1 MFDLNL
7 KGRNGKMEHI
17 PKKTA
22 LIIIDVQKSFDHPSW
37 GRRNNPDAETN
48 IVKVLEKWRSTSRP
62 VFHIQHVSRTNEQSL
77 FHLSKETHKFKE
89 IIQPLE
95 GEPIIQ
101 KTVNSSF
108 IGTDLEDRLRA
119 QEIDSVV
126 IVGLTTN
133 HCVETTTR
141 MAGNLG
147 FKALLVS
154 DATATF
160 DRVGPD
166 GKTYLAEDIH
176 QMTMVNL
183 NEEFATVVNTKE
195 LIESLD

>member
-1 MFDLNL
+1 M
-7 KGRNGKMEHI
+7 
-17 PKKTA
+17 
-22 LIIIDVQKSFDHPSW
+22 
-37 GRRNNPDAETN
+37 
-48 IVKVLEKWRSTSRP
+48 
-62 VFHIQHVSRTNEQSL
+62 
-77 FHLSKETHKFKE
+77 
-89 IIQPLE
+89 IQPHE

-108 IGTDLEDRLRA
+108 IGTDLENRLRSNG
-119 QEIDSVV
+119 IDSVV

-147 FKALLVS
+147 FNTYLVS

-160 DRVGPD
+160 DRIGPD
-166 GKTYLAEDIH
+166 GKTYLAENIH

-183 NEEFATVVNTKE
+183 NEEFATIIDTNTLLE
-195 LIESLD
+195 LS

>member
-1 MFDLNL
+1 MKSLS
-7 KGRNGKMEHI
+7 E
-17 PKKTA
+17 KTA
-22 LIIIDVQKSFDHPSW
+22 LIIIDVQKAFYDSSW
-37 GRRNNPDAETN
+37 GRRNNPDAEKN
-48 IVKVLEKWRSTSRP
+48 IVKIMDYWRSTSRP
-62 VFHIQHVSRTNEQSL
+62 LFHIQHVSRTNENSL
-77 FHLSKETHKFKE
+77 FHISKATHEFKE
-89 IIQPLE
+89 MIQIHD

-108 IGTDLEDRLRA
+108 IGTDLENRLRSNG
-119 QEIDSVV
+119 IDSVV

-147 FKALLVS
+147 FNTFLVS

-160 DRVGPD
+160 DRIGPN

-176 QMTMVNL
+176 QMTLVNL
-183 NEEFATVVNTKE
+183 NEEFATIIDTN
-195 LIESLD
+195 SLLEIS

>member
-1 MFDLNL
+1 MR
-7 KGRNGKMEHI
+7 GI
-17 PKKTA
+17 PENAA
-22 LIIIDVQKSFDHPSW
+22 LIIVDVQKAFNDPSW
-37 GRRNNPDAETN
+37 GNRNNHQAEEN
-48 IVKVLEKWRSTSRP
+48 IVKLLDKWRTTSRP
-62 VFHIQHVSRTNEQSL
+62 IFHIQHVSRVNENSL
-77 FHLSKETHKFKE
+77 FHVSKETHEFKD

-108 IGTDLEDRLRA
+108 IGTDLESRLRTKA
-119 QEIDSVV
+119 IDSVV
-126 IVGLTTN
+126 VVGLTTN

-147 FKALLVS
+147 FNTYLVY

-166 GKTYLAEDIH
+166 GKTYSAEEIH

-183 NEEFATVVNTKE
+183 NEEFATIIDTSF
-195 LIESLD
+195 LLDIS

>member
-1 MFDLNL
+1 MK
-7 KGRNGKMEHI
+7 KGSFYDMGKIMNNA
-17 PKKTA
+17 A
-22 LIIIDVQKSFDHPSW
+22 LIIIDVQKAFYDPSW
-37 GRRNNPDAETN
+37 GNRNNPEAEEN
-48 IVKVLEKWRSTSRP
+48 IVKILDHWRETSRP
-62 VFHIQHVSRTNEQSL
+62 IFHIQHVSRTNENSL
-77 FHLSKETHKFKE
+77 FHISKSSHEFKE
-89 IIQPLE
+89 MIQPHE

-108 IGTDLEDRLRA
+108 IGTDLQDRLRSNGM
-119 QEIDSVV
+119 DSVV

-147 FKALLVS
+147 FNTYLVS

-160 DRVGPD
+160 DRIGPD
-166 GKTYLAEDIH
+166 GKIYLAEDIH

-183 NEEFATVVNTKE
+183 NEEFATIIDTHS
-195 LIESLD
+195 LIELS